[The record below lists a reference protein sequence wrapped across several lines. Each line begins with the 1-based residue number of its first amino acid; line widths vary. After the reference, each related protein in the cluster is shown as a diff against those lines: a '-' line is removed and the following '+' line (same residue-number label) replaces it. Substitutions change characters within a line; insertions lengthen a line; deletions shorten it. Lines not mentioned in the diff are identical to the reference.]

1 MNDQFFQQ
9 KNERKYIRLTQCY
22 DQLYDELFRMEAHA
36 HEGIE
41 LMFVIEGRINFFFSV
56 AGMVKQ
62 YSIAADEFV
71 IFDSIAVNRDWRKIQ
86 KKYGKTAQKRR
97 EKYCVQLCD
106 NIYPEDWR
114 FSIADSN
121 VTYRSLLKAFAQANI
136 RNPILPIRRLRFNG
150 QPYKNKSKPRA
161 DRTTSKN
168 RV

>member
-41 LMFVIEGRINFFFSV
+41 LMFVREGRINFFFSV

-86 KKYGKTAQKRR
+86 KKYGKTAQEKRR
-97 EKYCVQLCD
+97 K
-106 NIYPEDWR
+106 NIAY
-114 FSIADSN
+114 S
-121 VTYRSLLKAFAQANI
+121 
-136 RNPILPIRRLRFNG
+136 
-150 QPYKNKSKPRA
+150 RA
-161 DRTTSKN
+161 IIYIPKTGDF
-168 RV
+168 

>member
-41 LMFVIEGRINFFFSV
+41 LMFVREGRINFFFSV

-86 KKYGKTAQKRR
+86 KKYGKTAQK
-97 EKYCVQLCD
+97 
-106 NIYPEDWR
+106 NIAYSR
-114 FSIADSN
+114 AI
-121 VTYRSLLKAFAQANI
+121 TYITKTGDFRLQTVM
-136 RNPILPIRRLRFNG
+136 LPIGRF
-150 QPYKNKSKPRA
+150 
-161 DRTTSKN
+161 
-168 RV
+168 